1 MIWRRFT
8 SNYRFG
14 SGLIVLTALLMGPA
28 FGAPDTGPPVA
39 AEASANVSG
48 LPIPRF
54 VSISSARVN
63 LRVGPG
69 RQFPITWILQR
80 RHLPVEVIGEFE
92 HWRKIRERSGEV
104 GWVHK
109 TMLSGKRMGMVIGSS
124 KGSGKSG
131 ELTPAYN
138 DAAPGRATLMAQDG
152 AIGEIST
159 CKLDWCAIQF
169 EKARGWMRRENLW
182 GVYPTEE
189 FN

>member
-1 MIWRRFT
+1 MIRGRVT
-8 SNYRFG
+8 SNYRFV
-14 SGLIVLTALLMGPA
+14 SRLIVLTALFMGPGFA
-28 FGAPDTGPPVA
+28 APDTGRSAA
-39 AEASANVSG
+39 AEVNASVSG
-48 LPIPRF
+48 LPLPRF

-109 TMLSGKRMGMVIGSS
+109 TMLSGKRMGMVMGNS
-124 KGSGKSG
+124 KTG
-131 ELTPAYN
+131 ELTPAYG
-138 DAAPGRATLMAQDG
+138 DAAPGKPTLMAQDG
-152 AIGEIST
+152 AIGEITT
-159 CKLDWCAIQF
+159 CRLEWCAIQF

-182 GVYPTEE
+182 GVYPAEE
-189 FN
+189 FK